1 MSKLMYKYTHSH
13 LSVRSGIFYFVR
25 RILVDV
31 RKHYKADRNS
41 LSLRTR
47 VISKAVR
54 AAQSINQRLEDY
66 WLVLRLQQIDIPA
79 INLVRESPAESQPS
93 INLSEARDL
102 YLKLKGPGR
111 DKTFFMGAHRN
122 IGYVIKVL
130 GNNSVTAYSSTDAAK
145 FRDWLIDRGMA
156 KNTVSRIFS
165 TVRAV
170 INLAIKEHGLSGL
183 NGFAG
188 TFMPDGLRVKKRK
201 PIPGNTI
208 EYIQQKCLEAND
220 DRRWLVALLSDT
232 GMRLGE
238 AIGLL
243 KSDIILTG
251 DIPYIDLK
259 PYAWRRLKT
268 TGSQRKIPL
277 VGIALWAAQAIVN
290 QPSQSPFAFPRYCSE
305 QGHKTNSASAALN
318 KWLKNQSSQDAVVH
332 SFRHS
337 IRDRLREVECPFD
350 LIDQLGGWVT
360 NGVGNSY
367 GFGYSLEA
375 MNRWM
380 KRISKFGHHQSTQS
394 NMNA

>member
-25 RILVDV
+25 RIPVDV
-31 RKHYKADRNS
+31 RQHYKADRIS
-41 LSLRTR
+41 LSLRTSA
-47 VISKAVR
+47 ISKAVR

-111 DKTFFMGAHRN
+111 DKTFFTGAHRN

-130 GNNSVTAYSSTDAAK
+130 GNNSVTAYSSTDSAK

-208 EYIQQKCLEAND
+208 EYIQQKCLQAND

-259 PYAWRRLKT
+259 PYNWRRLK
-268 TGSQRKIPL
+268 Q
-277 VGIALWAAQAIVN
+277 
-290 QPSQSPFAFPRYCSE
+290 
-305 QGHKTNSASAALN
+305 
-318 KWLKNQSSQDAVVH
+318 
-332 SFRHS
+332 
-337 IRDRLREVECPFD
+337 REVSGRYH
-350 LIDQLGGWVT
+350 LL
-360 NGVGNSY
+360 
-367 GFGYSLEA
+367 A
-375 MNRWM
+375 
-380 KRISKFGHHQSTQS
+380 
-394 NMNA
+394 

>member
-25 RILVDV
+25 RIPVDV
-31 RKHYKADRNS
+31 RQHYKADRIS

-66 WLVLRLQQIDIPA
+66 WLVLRLQQIDILA

-130 GNNSVTAYSSTDAAK
+130 GNHSVTAYSSTDAAK
-145 FRDWLIDRGMA
+145 FHDWLIDRGMA

-201 PIPGNTI
+201 PIPSNTI

-350 LIDQLGGWVT
+350 LIEHIGEK
-360 NGVGNSY
+360 
-367 GFGYSLEA
+367 SL
-375 MNRWM
+375 
-380 KRISKFGHHQSTQS
+380 IQSGLWQQNKPERLS
-394 NMNA
+394 MHG